1 MNNDKM
7 EMRFREEDVNWD
19 ELAGIGILKDELEEA
34 GELITL
40 LCGEKTGVLPL
51 SLVLL
56 GADVELDATLQLVE
70 KKGDILIEVVGIE
83 PEQSEGQ

>member
-1 MNNDKM
+1 MNTDKI

-19 ELAGIGILKDELEEA
+19 ELAGIGILRDELEEQ
-34 GELITL
+34 GELLTL
-40 LCGEKTGVLPL
+40 LSGEKTGVLPL

-83 PEQSEGQ
+83 PGATDI